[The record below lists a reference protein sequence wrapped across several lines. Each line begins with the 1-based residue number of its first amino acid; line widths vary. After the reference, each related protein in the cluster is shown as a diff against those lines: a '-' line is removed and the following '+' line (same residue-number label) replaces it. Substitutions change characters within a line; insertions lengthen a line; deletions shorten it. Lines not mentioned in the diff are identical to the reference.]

1 MTVRSFCA
9 IALAGAL
16 AIVAGAASSQGT
28 YEPSPIFCYQGNAQS
43 ALCPVIPSGLD
54 KSSPIYTMNPAGYN
68 GIFSPQDSSSTDV
81 QSAFDDMSWQTFV
94 ALNWTAGK
102 EDQPPQSGLQGEG
115 RRVWETDKW
124 PRISAIFHDS
134 PVLAK
139 CNPPPGMP
147 VFRIGANLQGQ
158 PDGHN
163 EEYIQ
168 AATDQPLID
177 VKGNWTIYERRI
189 NGIEVAYLQAPNGNS
204 QWNLTNLQ
212 GQAAFVGAKQ
222 TVSFPPFDMAAGIN
236 GAMEIKAAW
245 RILDPADHAANAKRF
260 YIVSGMLTVP
270 SVLVFRGT
278 KAIVADVCAKVDFG
292 LVGMHILQKN
302 PKINVLPAGNWIWST
317 FEHVDNAPLSGTAC
331 NVQTP
336 WTCKGVSTGANN
348 PCPPA
353 NVTQQY
359 SFYDRSSPG
368 AVTNQP
374 PVNPNGPNKPFLWRG
389 SMPFAYATP
398 QGAPGTQVSR
408 CWQIYQYTAYL
419 NTQWRAKLAAVGSV
433 FQNYMLVGTQ
443 WGAGADEPII
453 NGFPVP
459 MNATLPYLSNSVIET
474 FMQLQI
480 NPQNGFATGSCIAC
494 HGGAQLKN
502 QPPVVC
508 NVLSDQSFVPGE
520 AVSDLVRRPLTAQA
534 TPSCTKS

>member
-1 MTVRSFCA
+1 MTIRSLCV

-16 AIVAGAASSQGT
+16 AAIAAPASSQGT
-28 YEPSPIFCYQGNAQS
+28 YEPSPIFCYGGNAQS
-43 ALCPVIPSGLD
+43 SLCPVIPSGLD
-54 KSSPIYTMNPAGYN
+54 PASPIFFLPINGYN
-68 GIFSPQDSSSTDV
+68 GLYNPQNGPKLDV
-81 QSAFDDMSWQTFV
+81 QSGFDNMSWQTFI

-102 EDQPPQSGLQGEG
+102 ENQPPQAGLQGDG
-115 RRVWETDKW
+115 LRVWETDKW
-124 PRISAIFHDS
+124 PRISTIFHDS

-147 VFRIGANLQGQ
+147 VFQIGANTKGQ

-177 VKGNWTIYERRI
+177 IKGNWTIYERRM
-189 NGIEVAYLQAPNGNS
+189 NGIEVAYLQAPGGPN
-204 QWNLTNLQ
+204 QPTWNLTTLQ

-222 TVSFPPFDMAAGIN
+222 TVSFPAFDTAAGTN

-245 RILDPADHAANAKRF
+245 RIMDPADHAANAKRF

-270 SVLVFRGT
+270 SILVFRGT

-317 FEHVDNAPLSGTAC
+317 FEQVDNAPLSGTAC
-331 NVQTP
+331 DPATP
-336 WTCKGVSTGANN
+336 WTCNTSTGANN
-348 PCPPA
+348 PCPPMNA
-353 NVTQQY
+353 IGPY
-359 SFYDRSSPG
+359 SFFDPASK

-374 PVNPNGPNKPFLWRG
+374 PVNPNGPNKPFLWNG
-389 SMPFAYATP
+389 SMPYAYAAP
-398 QGAPGTQVSR
+398 SGAPGTQVSR
-408 CWQIYQYTAYL
+408 CWQIYQYTNYL
-419 NTQWRAKLAAVGSV
+419 NGLWRAKLKALGSV

-443 WGAGADEPII
+443 WGAGADEPFIH
-453 NGFPVP
+453 GKPVP
-459 MNATLPYLSNSVIET
+459 MNATPGYLSNSVIET
-474 FMQLQI
+474 FMQLQVSDS
-480 NPQNGFATGSCIAC
+480 GFATGSCIAC
-494 HGGAQLKN
+494 HGGATLKN

-520 AVSDLVRRPLTAQA
+520 ATADLVREPLATMLK
-534 TPSCTKS
+534 TPSCSN